1 MLQKHPRQSF
11 LSKVL
16 NATDQG
22 IKMYGTARGAYAAVT
37 SVANA
42 ARSAYQIAGPALAM
56 LA

>member
-16 NATDQG
+16 NTSDQML
-22 IKMYGTARGAYAAVT
+22 KVYGAARGTYAMAA
-37 SVANA
+37 SIANT

>member
-1 MLQKHPRQSF
+1 MLTKHPSQGF

-22 IKMYGTARGAYAAVT
+22 IKMYGTARGAYAVVT
-37 SVANA
+37 SIANA

>member
-1 MLQKHPRQSF
+1 MLQKHPRQGF

-16 NATDQG
+16 NATDQSL
-22 IKMYGTARGAYAAVT
+22 KMYGTVRGAYSMAA
-37 SVANA
+37 SIANT

>member
-1 MLQKHPRQSF
+1 MLTKHPRQGF

-22 IKMYGTARGAYAAVT
+22 IKMYGTARGAYAMAAGIAN
-37 SVANA
+37 SV
-42 ARSAYQIAGPALAM
+42 RSAYQIAGPALAM